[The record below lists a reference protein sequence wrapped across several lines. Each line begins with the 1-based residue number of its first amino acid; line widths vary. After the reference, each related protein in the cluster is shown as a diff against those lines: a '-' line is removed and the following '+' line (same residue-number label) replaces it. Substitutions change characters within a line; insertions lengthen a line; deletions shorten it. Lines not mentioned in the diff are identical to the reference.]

1 MKVKTSYSEEIKHE
15 IQNFHTYAS
24 IGRKLGISRERV
36 RQIAKENRLTY
47 TIPAGY
53 LLLEDVAK
61 RMDLNSNIIRYYMYK
76 GKLPAVRIGNRCYVD
91 GNVALKLPRV
101 VCGTRV

>member
-1 MKVKTSYSEEIKHE
+1 MKVRTSYSEEIRNG
-15 IQNFHTYAS
+15 IQNFHSYAS

-53 LLLEDVAK
+53 LPLEDVAK
-61 RMDLNSNIIRYYMYK
+61 RMDLNPTTIRYHMYK

-91 GNVALKLPRV
+91 GNVALKLMAS
-101 VCGTRV
+101 